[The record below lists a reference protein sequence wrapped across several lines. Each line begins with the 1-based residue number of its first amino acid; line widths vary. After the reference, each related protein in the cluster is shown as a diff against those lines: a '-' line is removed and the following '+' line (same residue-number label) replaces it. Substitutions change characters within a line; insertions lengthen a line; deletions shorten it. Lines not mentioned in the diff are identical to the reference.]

1 MVAQAESTGQTCAEL
16 WLERDLRLPDLRLAV
31 EGQTQRTVRRGRESA
46 EAPAGPSPA
55 SDDPQECQAL
65 PFTASAGQ
73 PVSWEE
79 GRPRGPWGSPLLVT
93 GWPSLPVVGLEPPGS
108 PE

>member
-31 EGQTQRTVRRGRESA
+31 EGQTQRTVGRGRESA

-55 SDDPQECQAL
+55 GDDPQECQAL
-65 PFTASAGQ
+65 PFAASAGQ
-73 PVSWEE
+73 PVS
-79 GRPRGPWGSPLLVT
+79 
-93 GWPSLPVVGLEPPGS
+93 
-108 PE
+108 